1 MAPTTPKNACHDPYR
16 ALAPATEPLLHRD
29 SQTAQPKLPPRLGE
43 VSLGD
48 ISKGL
53 LDIPMKIAIVNQ
65 PQDPIVAGEEQ
76 RGSVAIVNWELAKR
90 LAERHEVTVYAPRAP
105 GQARA
110 ERWKNIEI
118 RRVPF
123 VAKRFHKAMQLLA
136 GRLGTHPPYI
146 NSPLYY
152 REYFMQVMRELRAHP
167 LDVLHFPQQ
176 LQFAADF
183 KRAVPGA
190 KIVLHMHQDELA
202 QLDYDLLRSQLA
214 NVDSV
219 VTVSDFVTD
228 RARARFPEHAAS
240 IHTIGNGVDVGRFLP
255 DLQRAPRGAP
265 TQLLFVGRISPDKGV
280 HLLLEAF
287 DRVAREVPDV
297 ELTLVGKVG
306 MLPFDLVSLLLNDDA
321 DALNSLR
328 PFYGRSTLAW
338 LTKEVLGQKR
348 SYRQHLDARLS
359 PGAAAR
365 VRFVGSVSLDELI
378 RLYSHAD
385 LLVLPSIWR
394 ESYGLPVAE
403 SMASGVPVLASNCGG
418 VPELVDEG
426 VTGLLV
432 PRLNVDALTN
442 ALRELLSDVGRL
454 RVMGQASRLR
464 AERLLTWDRSAERL
478 ESVYRGLIG

>member
-1 MAPTTPKNACHDPYR
+1 M
-16 ALAPATEPLLHRD
+16 ALAIAK
-29 SQTAQPKLPPRLGE
+29 TAFDADDPPY
-43 VSLGD
+43 
-48 ISKGL
+48 
-53 LDIPMKIAIVNQ
+53 PMKIALVNQ

-90 LAERHEVTVYAPRAP
+90 LAERHEVTVYAPRGP
-105 GQARA
+105 GQTRS

-136 GRLGTHPPYI
+136 GRVGTHPPYI

-152 REYFMQVMRELRAHP
+152 REYFMQVARELRSHP
-167 LDVLHFPQQ
+167 VEVLHFPQQ

-183 KRAVPGA
+183 KRAMPKA

-202 QLDYDLLRSQLA
+202 QLDYELLRSQLA

-228 RARARFPEHAAS
+228 RARARFPEHAET
-240 IHTIGNGVDVGRFLP
+240 IHTIGNGVDVGRFQP
-255 DLQRAPRGAP
+255 VHPHSSGARATR
-265 TQLLFVGRISPDKGV
+265 LLFVGRISPDKGV
-280 HLLLEAF
+280 HLLMEAF
-287 DRVAREVPDV
+287 DRVAHERPDV

-321 DALNSLR
+321 DALDSLR
-328 PFYGRSTLAW
+328 PFYGHSTLAW
-338 LTKEVLGQKR
+338 LTKEVLGQKS
-348 SYRQHLDARLS
+348 SYKQHLDARLS
-359 PGAAAR
+359 PQAAAR
-365 VRFVGSVSLDELI
+365 VHFVGSVSLEELI
-378 RLYSHAD
+378 RLYSEAD

-403 SMASGVPVLASNCGG
+403 SMASGVPVLASDCGG

-442 ALRELLSDVGRL
+442 AMRELLSDLGRL
-454 RVMGQASRLR
+454 RVMGQASRQR
-464 AERLLTWDRSAERL
+464 AERLLTWDRSADRL
-478 ESVYRGLIG
+478 ERVYRDLVNSTSIQRAAIG

>member
-1 MAPTTPKNACHDPYR
+1 
-16 ALAPATEPLLHRD
+16 
-29 SQTAQPKLPPRLGE
+29 
-43 VSLGD
+43 
-48 ISKGL
+48 
-53 LDIPMKIAIVNQ
+53 MKIAIVNQ

-90 LAERHEVTVYAPRAP
+90 LAQRHEVTVYAPRAP
-105 GQARA
+105 GQARS

-123 VAKRFHKAMQLLA
+123 VAKLFHKAMQLLA
-136 GRLGTHPPYI
+136 GRVGTQPPYI

-152 REYFMQVMRELRAHP
+152 REYFMQVARELRQHP
-167 LDVLHFPQQ
+167 VDVLHFPQQ

-183 KRAVPGA
+183 KRAMPKA

-202 QLDYDLLRSQLA
+202 QLDYELLRSQLA

-228 RARARFPEHAAS
+228 RARARFPEHADA
-240 IHTIGNGVDVGRFLP
+240 IHTIGNGVDVGRF
-255 DLQRAPRGAP
+255 QP
-265 TQLLFVGRISPDKGV
+265 THPHSSDARPTRLLFVGRISPDKGV
-280 HLLLEAF
+280 HLLMEAF
-287 DRVAREVPDV
+287 DRVAHERPDV

-321 DALNSLR
+321 AALDSLR
-328 PFYGRSTLAW
+328 PFYGHSTFAW

-348 SYRQHLDARLS
+348 SYKQHLDARLS
-359 PGAAAR
+359 PQAAAR
-365 VRFVGSVSLDELI
+365 VHFVGSVSLEELI
-378 RLYSHAD
+378 RLYSEAD

-403 SMASGVPVLASNCGG
+403 SMASGVPVLASDCGG

-442 ALRELLSDVGRL
+442 AMRELLSDLGRL
-454 RVMGQASRLR
+454 RVMGQASRQR
-464 AERLLTWDRSAERL
+464 AERLLTWDRSAGRL
-478 ESVYRGLIG
+478 ERVYLDLVSSTSIQRAAIG

>member
-1 MAPTTPKNACHDPYR
+1 M
-16 ALAPATEPLLHRD
+16 ALAIPKIACDDPA
-29 SQTAQPKLPPRLGE
+29 
-43 VSLGD
+43 
-48 ISKGL
+48 
-53 LDIPMKIAIVNQ
+53 PMKIAIVNQ
-65 PQDPIVAGEEQ
+65 PQDPIVAGQEQ

-105 GQARA
+105 GQARS

-123 VAKRFHKAMQLLA
+123 VAKLFHKAMQLLA
-136 GRLGTHPPYI
+136 GRLGTQPPYI

-152 REYFMQVMRELRAHP
+152 REYFLQVARELRAHP
-167 LDVLHFPQQ
+167 VDVLHFPQQ

-183 KRAVPGA
+183 KRAMPRA

-214 NVDSV
+214 NIDSV

-228 RARARFPEHAAS
+228 RARARFPEHAAA
-240 IHTIGNGVDVGRFLP
+240 IHTIGNGVDVTRFQPAQPQSNGARPGGGR
-255 DLQRAPRGAP
+255 P
-265 TQLLFVGRISPDKGV
+265 TRLLFVGRISPDKGV
-280 HLLLEAF
+280 HLLMEAF
-287 DRVAREVPDV
+287 DRVARERPDV
-297 ELTLVGKVG
+297 ELTLIGKVG

-321 DALNSLR
+321 DALDSLR
-328 PFYGRSTLAW
+328 PFYGHSTFAW

-348 SYRQHLDARLS
+348 SYKQQLDARLS
-359 PGAAAR
+359 PEAAAR

-378 RLYSHAD
+378 RLYSQAD

-403 SMASGVPVLASNCGG
+403 SMASGVPVLASDCGG

-432 PRLNVDALTN
+432 PRLSVDALTS
-442 ALRELLSDVGRL
+442 ALRELLSDPSRL

-464 AERLLTWDRSAERL
+464 AERLLTWDRSAQRL
-478 ESVYRGLIG
+478 ERVYLDLVNSTPIQRAAIG

>member
-1 MAPTTPKNACHDPYR
+1 
-16 ALAPATEPLLHRD
+16 
-29 SQTAQPKLPPRLGE
+29 
-43 VSLGD
+43 
-48 ISKGL
+48 
-53 LDIPMKIAIVNQ
+53 MKIAIVNQ
-65 PQDPIVAGEEQ
+65 PQDPIEAGEEQ

-90 LAERHEVTVYAPRAP
+90 LSKRHEVTVYAPRAP

-123 VAKRFHKAMQLLA
+123 VAKLFHKAMQLLA

-152 REYFMQVMRELRAHP
+152 REYFVQVARELRAHP
-167 LDVLHFPQQ
+167 VDVLHFPQQ

-183 KRAVPGA
+183 KRAMPAA

-202 QLDYDLLRSQLA
+202 QLDYELLRSQLA
-214 NVDSV
+214 NIDSV
-219 VTVSDFVTD
+219 VTVSDFVTE
-228 RARARFPEHAAS
+228 RARARFPEHAAA

-255 DLQRAPRGAP
+255 DLQRPGSGRP
-265 TQLLFVGRISPDKGV
+265 TRLLFVGRISPDKGV

-287 DRVAREVPDV
+287 DRIARERPDV

-321 DALNSLR
+321 DALDSLR

-359 PGAAAR
+359 PQASAR
-365 VRFVGSVSLDELI
+365 VNFVGSVSLEELI
-378 RLYSHAD
+378 RLYSQAD

-403 SMASGVPVLASNCGG
+403 SMASGVPVLASDCGG

-432 PRLNVDALTN
+432 PRLDVDALTN
-442 ALRELLSDVGRL
+442 AMRELLSDCGRL
-454 RVMGQASRLR
+454 RAMGQASRLR

-478 ESVYRGLIG
+478 ERVYLDLVKCGADQRAVIG

>member
-1 MAPTTPKNACHDPYR
+1 M
-16 ALAPATEPLLHRD
+16 ALAIPK
-29 SQTAQPKLPPRLGE
+29 TAYDNP
-43 VSLGD
+43 SA
-48 ISKGL
+48 
-53 LDIPMKIAIVNQ
+53 MKIAIVNQ

-105 GQARA
+105 GQARS

-123 VAKRFHKAMQLLA
+123 VAKLFHKGMQLLA
-136 GRLGTHPPYI
+136 GRLGTQPPYI

-152 REYFMQVMRELRAHP
+152 REYFLQVTRELRAHP
-167 LDVLHFPQQ
+167 VDVLHFPQQ
-176 LQFAADF
+176 LQFAAGF
-183 KRAVPGA
+183 KRAMPRA

-214 NVDSV
+214 NIDSV

-228 RARARFPEHAAS
+228 RARARFPEHAAT
-240 IHTIGNGVDVGRFLP
+240 IHTIGNGVDVARFQPIHPHASGARPASGR
-255 DLQRAPRGAP
+255 P
-265 TQLLFVGRISPDKGV
+265 TRLLFVGRISPDKGV
-280 HLLLEAF
+280 HLLMEAF
-287 DRVAREVPDV
+287 DRVARERPDV

-321 DALNSLR
+321 DALDSLR
-328 PFYGRSTLAW
+328 PFYGQSTFAW

-348 SYRQHLDARLS
+348 SYKQHLDARLS
-359 PGAAAR
+359 PEVAAR
-365 VRFVGSVSLDELI
+365 VHFVGSVSLEELI
-378 RLYSHAD
+378 RLYSEAD

-403 SMASGVPVLASNCGG
+403 SMASGVPVLASDCGG
-418 VPELVDEG
+418 VPELVEEG

-442 ALRELLSDVGRL
+442 AMRELLSDLGRL
-454 RVMGQASRLR
+454 RVMGQASRQR
-464 AERLLTWDRSAERL
+464 AERLLTWDRSAGRL
-478 ESVYRGLIG
+478 EQVYLDLVNGTSTQRAAIG